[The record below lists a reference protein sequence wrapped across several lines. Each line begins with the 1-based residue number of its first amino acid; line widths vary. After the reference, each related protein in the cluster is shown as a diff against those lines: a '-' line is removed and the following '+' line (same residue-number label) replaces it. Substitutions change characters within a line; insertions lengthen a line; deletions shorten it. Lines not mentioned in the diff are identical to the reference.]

1 MLSGTQNILATPLGK
16 ALAFSALIPIV
27 PAYFQLRVPSPWG
40 LPAPIHLLGIVFGVY
55 EPILMLYQKKME
67 AITAA
72 SHSLKEALMIAKIN
86 NGPGVSADTV
96 LSEINQRAGKKY
108 TSIYEAMGDKKA
120 EEIIGEKYQD
130 IKAAYD
136 FANKHS
142 NGKFSSTELLNNGN
156 VFLEC
161 ITEIENYDNSINA
174 FSDDEKI
181 YTMRMF
187 WKNSLSSTIVAII
200 SSRLSLDIITM
211 GITLSSAF
219 KFIISCPKIL
229 QDTRETSSLV
239 PKILLSSSDLFMLW
253 YSIKILKQ
261 MPLAQNAAALPFF
274 PSQCH
279 GYINGFVNLF
289 PTSYGPYATTAVG
302 AVALIAI
309 SYAVELTCE
318 KVIDHG
324 LKQMGYAEHT
334 SDKERGGRLE

>member
-1 MLSGTQNILATPLGK
+1 MLSGTQDILAPPLGK

-40 LPAPIHLLGIVFGVY
+40 LPAPIHLLWIVFGVY

-86 NGPGVSADTV
+86 NGSGVSADTV

-120 EEIIGEKYQD
+120 EEIIGEKYQY

-142 NGKFSSTELLNNGN
+142 NGKFSSTELSNNRD

-229 QDTRETSSLV
+229 QDTSSLV
-239 PKILLSSSDLFMLW
+239 PQIVSFSSELFILW

-261 MPLAQNAAALPFF
+261 IPLAQNAAALPFF

-309 SYAVELTCE
+309 SYAVELTCAE
-318 KVIDHG
+318 VIDRG

-334 SDKERGGRLE
+334 SDKERGGVGLE